1 MINIGP
7 TVPNSSKYKVSKA
20 LKAGQA
26 TTNNSEIEKRLPDH
40 SQHLTSDRRSPP
52 DRRGAEDQKRPLLE
66 LRSGRDRR
74 RGTSQGRVDLTI

>member
-7 TVPNSSKYKVSKA
+7 TVPNSSNYKMSKTH
-20 LKAGQA
+20 KAGQVS
-26 TTNNSEIEKRLPDH
+26 TGNSSIAKRLPDH
-40 SQHLTSDRRSPP
+40 SQYLTSDRRSPP

-74 RGTSQGRVDLTI
+74 RGTSSSHVDLTI